1 MGIFT
6 YESRYLRQI
15 ALGTHPNGQPF
26 SGPDWVAVS
35 SSWVYHCPPA
45 HPPEPLWS
53 VQPGFTHLQNLPGPR
68 GQLIWRPS
76 LFLTSLSLLGPQG
89 PSFSCSLVTPET
101 HQPRPSNGHSVQG
114 PAAPPGSTQEE
125 DTMDTARLAP
135 SPSLPFGLSFLLIWG
150 TLFRL
155 RRQEALLA
163 QHLCPASGPPPGP
176 ILSVLFPL
184 SS

>member
-1 MGIFT
+1 MSG
-6 YESRYLRQI
+6 SHQDLPQDLREKPHLPQRR
-15 ALGTHPNGQPF
+15 
-26 SGPDWVAVS
+26 GPVERSYVLRGSFPAWVS
-35 SSWVYHCPPA
+35 LIQLRPS
-45 HPPEPLWS
+45 
-53 VQPGFTHLQNLPGPR
+53 PR
-68 GQLIWRPS
+68 GHLIWRPS
-76 LFLTSLSLLGPQG
+76 LFLTSLSLLGPQR

-163 QHLCPASGPPPGP
+163 QHLCPASGLPPGP
-176 ILSVLFPL
+176 ILGVTFSF
-184 SS
+184 